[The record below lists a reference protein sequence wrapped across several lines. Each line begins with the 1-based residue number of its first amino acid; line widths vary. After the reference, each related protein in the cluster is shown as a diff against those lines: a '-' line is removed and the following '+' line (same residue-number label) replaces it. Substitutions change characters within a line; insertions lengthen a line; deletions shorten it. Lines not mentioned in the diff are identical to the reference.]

1 MLTIAILCRRR
12 MNITREKTS
21 LRVGV
26 VGTGGSGKLS
36 LVQRYVTGEWPE
48 PVEKEEKKDDKDKEP
63 RKFATT
69 VDEEGCKANLELVC
83 VPNNGSRCQD
93 DGRLVRFGFLREHVR
108 TSVLLAAY
116 AGYPNASVTMR
127 CRKSSF
133 VRY

>member
-48 PVEKEEKKDDKDKEP
+48 PVEKEEKKL
-63 RKFATT
+63 
-69 VDEEGCKANLELVC
+69 NEL
-83 VPNNGSRCQD
+83 
-93 DGRLVRFGFLREHVR
+93 LVRTCACACACARVAIRGR
-108 TSVLLAAY
+108 
-116 AGYPNASVTMR
+116 
-127 CRKSSF
+127 
-133 VRY
+133 